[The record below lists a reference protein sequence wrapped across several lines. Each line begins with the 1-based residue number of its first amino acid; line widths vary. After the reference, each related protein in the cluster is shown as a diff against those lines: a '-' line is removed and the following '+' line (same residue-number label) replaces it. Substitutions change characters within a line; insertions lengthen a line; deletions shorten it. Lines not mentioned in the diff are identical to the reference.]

1 MRGAILAYHA
11 QNCGGYG
18 YEDNDHVA
26 LASDLRT
33 VSEQGLAILP
43 LRQIARHLAAGTP
56 EALPARFVGFS
67 CDDGTLLDWRDYRH
81 PVFGPQRGFAGIVRD
96 HFASIGAD
104 ATAQL
109 TAFVI
114 ASPAARAAIDAGC
127 YEGIAL
133 SDENWWSE
141 AAAEGLVAI
150 ENHSWDH
157 VHTALPAELQSWG
170 TPGDFGSVDN
180 RHKAQQQVD
189 AAAAYIDAR
198 LAGTGQRTRLFA
210 YPYGHASGYLRERYL
225 PHRAA
230 RLGLLGAFTT
240 GARFVDSGC
249 RPFAI
254 PRFVH
259 GDAWCTRAQ
268 FDALLTRLL
277 AD

>member
-1 MRGAILAYHA
+1 MRGAVLAYHA
-11 QNCGGYG
+11 QNCGGYE
-18 YEDNDHVA
+18 YADNDHLA
-26 LASDLRT
+26 LASDLQTASARGLSI
-33 VSEQGLAILP
+33 VS
-43 LRQIARHLAAGTP
+43 LRQVARHLAADTP
-56 EALPARFVGFS
+56 DALPQRFVAFS

-96 HFASIGAD
+96 HLASIGVD

-127 YEGIAL
+127 YGGLAL
-133 SDENWWSE
+133 SGDDWWHE

-157 VHTALPAELQSWG
+157 VHTVLPTELQRWG
-170 TPGDFGSVDN
+170 TPGNFNSVDDG
-180 RHKAQQQVD
+180 HKAAQQVD

-198 LAGTGQRTRLFA
+198 LAGTGQRTCLFA

-225 PHRAA
+225 PDQAE

-240 GARFVDSGC
+240 EARFVDAGC
-249 RPFAI
+249 RPFEI

-259 GDAWCTRAQ
+259 GDAWRTPAQ
-268 FDALLTRLL
+268 FDALLAQLL
-277 AD
+277 DR